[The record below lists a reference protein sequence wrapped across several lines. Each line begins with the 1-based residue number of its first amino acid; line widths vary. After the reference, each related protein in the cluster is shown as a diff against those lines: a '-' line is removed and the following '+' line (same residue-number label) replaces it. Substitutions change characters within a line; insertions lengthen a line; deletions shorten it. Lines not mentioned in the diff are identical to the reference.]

1 MLATAQES
9 PAPPRK
15 PKTLKELVAE
25 EKAAKEAAK
34 AAKEAEQKAAQ
45 EEKERR
51 EAERAQRE
59 AERAQR
65 EAEREARIAA
75 GEAVPED
82 VADYITDTDSAYWAP
97 TNVKQLGAQNYG
109 ELTQPVSSM
118 DLQDPEN
125 ITTTVEYQPES
136 GTYIIRTRIGDID
149 ITTPYLLTQEEYNQY
164 AERQIMHRYWQQ
176 KIGEVEHNNERKFD
190 ITDMKFNIGPADKVF
205 GPGGVQLK
213 MQGSAELLFGFK
225 HQYIANPSLTPRA
238 RNNNIFD
245 FDEKIQASIQGK
257 VGQKLNFTMSYNT
270 EASFSFD
277 QQNIKINYKGEE
289 DDIIQSIEAGNVTMD
304 LPSSL
309 IRGSQALFGIKA
321 NLKFGKFKIQALVS
335 QQNSEAQSVSSQGGA
350 QMSKFDIAGDMYDE
364 NRHFFLGH
372 FFRERYEQSMA
383 SVPYIASG
391 VQINKIEV
399 WITNKRGTYDE
410 ARNIV
415 AFNDLGETRLHSLRH
430 VWGADQKNAPDN
442 KTNGLYSQI
451 QQTDFR
457 HIDQTSSALSAIII
471 DDQGHGMEG
480 GLDYEK
486 IESARLL
493 TSSEYT
499 LNSALGFISLKSALN
514 QDEVLA
520 VAYEYTYNGQV
531 YQVGEFST
539 DGSDELR
546 TPNALALKMLKCSA
560 NAPNA
565 LGTDR
570 EKERQNEIIYN
581 RKKKEEVSYGTWD
594 LMMKNVY
601 SLGATSINSDKFE
614 MYVTYRNDSVGTD
627 MQYLTESPING
638 KQLIRVMNLDRLDQ
652 KHNANPDGRFDFI
665 EGITIQTGTGKII
678 FPVLEPFGG
687 HLAAALGGENTA
699 YAKKYCF
706 QELYDS
712 TIVVAQEMS
721 EKNKFR
727 LTGKYKGTNSSEI
740 RLNAMNV
747 PRGSVTVT
755 AGGATLVENVDY
767 TVDYTMGTVTI
778 LNTSILESGTN
789 VDVKLEN
796 QSTFSMQRKSLFG
809 AHLEYEFNKDLVIGG
824 TIMHLRERP
833 LTTKVNMGSEPLANT
848 VWGVNGSWKT
858 ELQWLTNAI
867 DKIPWVTATAPSTF
881 QINAEFAHLIP
892 GHTRDVG
899 STGTAYID
907 DFESTTTSIDVHYP
921 SYWFLASTPYNAN
934 PDKKRDFYDDARLIN
949 DIRYNRHRA
958 HLAWY
963 SVDPIFGYPQTNTP
977 DHIRNDLAALSD
989 HRTRIVYQDEIYP
1002 NRQEASNV
1010 DTKLP
1015 VLNLAYYPEERG
1027 QYNICADAIGPD
1039 GKMKDP
1045 EKNWA
1050 GIMRRLENTDFEKSN
1065 IEYIQFWLMDPALTN
1080 PDHPTDYNGELYIN
1094 LGDVSEDILRD
1105 GKKAFENGMPVSD
1118 ADLGRV
1124 DSTIWGL
1131 VPRTN
1136 STVTAF
1142 SNEAGSR
1149 ARQDVGLNGLNDQQE
1164 YSFIY
1169 QGKRPYKDFVDTLR
1183 ATLQPD
1189 VLSRWQRDP
1198 YSPLNDPAGD
1208 NYHFYRGTDY
1218 DEQSVPILD
1227 RYKHYNG
1234 TQGNSPDTEQQTE
1247 SYGTAA
1253 TLTPDV
1259 EDINIDNTLN
1269 EYEKYY
1275 EYKVTL
1281 APHMMEVGR
1290 QNITEKKV
1298 RKVTLRNGE
1307 TVDVTWYLFKIPL
1320 RGDNSK
1326 NVNGIRNWKS
1336 IRFMRMYMTGFQHE
1350 TVLRFATMDLVR
1362 GEWRKYSRELTP
1374 YGAPTDTTSIDV
1386 QTVNIEENSTRTP
1399 INYVLPPGVSR
1410 QTDPGQAQ
1418 LIAQNEQS
1426 MVLRVRNLSTRDARA
1441 MYKNVGYDMRQYK
1454 KLQMF
1459 VHAEQMPEEDPNLHD
1474 DDLTCFIRLGSD
1486 VRNNYYEYEI
1496 PLKLT
1501 APGIYNNDSEADRGK
1516 VWPAENMFDFPLSVF
1531 TTAKTARNKA
1541 RRAGNENVSNTEP
1554 YVVYDEANG
1563 KPQNKITVLGNPTLE
1578 EVSTIMIGVRN
1589 NGQHT
1594 ASGEIWV
1601 NELRLS
1607 QFNEQ
1612 GGVAAMAN
1620 AALAISDIAQLNVAG
1635 HLETAGYGSIESNVM
1650 DRNLDNFYQISV
1662 SAALEAGR
1670 LLPEP
1675 AKIQMPLYVAY
1686 SKEVTTPDYDPL
1698 DTDVKLSETLST
1710 YNTKEERDSIKKM
1723 TNTVH
1728 ESTSFSVSNM
1738 KVDIHSK
1745 KKDMFYDPAN
1755 FSISASYNKQAEHSP
1770 ELETNYSTDH
1780 KGSFQYAYSFNPKPW
1795 EPFGKVE
1802 KVSKVKVLKEM
1813 NFYYLPQSWA
1823 FNTNMHRTFSHMK
1836 MRDLAGTAATNM
1848 DLTYSKDFTW
1858 DRNVDFKYDLTK
1870 NMKFSFQS
1878 SMNAIIDEGKYTPEI
1893 LTDRYFDPEFNHDK
1907 YEAWRDTIQRSL
1919 GRFGKPYAYQQIFT
1933 ASWNV
1938 PLNRIPYVEALTLNG
1953 SYNANYNWTRTA
1965 STTSGN
1971 DMGNTV
1977 SSLQTWQVDGGIN
1990 FETLYGKSKYWKGMT
2005 QRYSGRGAKRSFKP
2019 KNYTQTVDLK
2029 KGEDLEI
2036 THRLNS
2042 ESLTVA
2048 VADSTGRKIPVS
2060 FKPSGNTKVTITPKE
2075 DCAQATITITTR
2087 DPNQRTPAQITGDM
2101 FAYLGTLV
2109 RKLQVTY
2116 RETNSMTLPGFMPEA
2131 GFMGQNYAGGAAAPG
2146 FDFAFGFIPGNML
2159 ERATKHHWLSGDTSV
2174 VQPAVRAHTSDLDIK
2189 LTLEPLPGLKIQL
2202 SGKRYYAQ
2210 SSSII
2215 SSYGTPQETTTGS
2228 FNITQVAIG
2237 TAFSRIGGQEENY
2250 ANATYDRFLENRKIL
2265 TERVQDQYRGVTL
2278 PDAGFLRGTVYP
2290 GSKYDPSKHGRIS
2303 NNSADVLVPAFLA
2316 AYTGRSANSVSLNPF
2331 LGILNILPNWSVT
2344 FDGLGKLPW
2353 IKDHFK
2359 SVTLTHAYTCKYAIG
2374 SFGSYSTWV
2383 GASDGNRMVGFVR
2396 DMTSETTD
2404 EKGNAYDGIRPS
2416 SAYDISNVSLTESFS
2431 PLIGLNLTMKNSLN
2445 FKAEYRKQ
2453 RNLTLNVTSVQL
2465 TEGHTNEYVVG
2476 GGYTIKNLGFISKRR
2491 DGSERRVSNDLKLQ
2505 VDFSYKDVKMLLR
2518 KIEENLTQASS
2529 GNKVLAVKISADY
2542 VLSQK
2547 INIQL
2552 FYDHQG
2558 TTPLISSSY
2567 PVKADNI
2574 GINIKLML
2582 TR

>member
-1 MLATAQES
+1 MKKILVYILLLLLPIRVVAQE
-9 PAPPRK
+9 PFGAAKPR
-15 PKTLKELVAE
+15 PKTLRELVAE
-25 EKAAKEAAK
+25 EKAQKEAEK
-34 AAKEAEQKAAQ
+34 AAKENERAERERERAEREAA
-45 EEKERR
+45 RAAR
-51 EAERAQRE
+51 EAERA
-59 AERAQR
+59 ARAKAIEEGTMTPEQ
-65 EAEREARIAA
+65 AA
-75 GEAVPED
+75 DFV
-82 VADYITDTDSAYWAP
+82 TLTDSALWAP

-109 ELTQPVSSM
+109 ELTQPHSSL
-118 DLQDPEN
+118 DLNDPEN
-125 ITTTVEYQPES
+125 ITTTVEYQPDN
-136 GTYIIRTRIGDID
+136 GTYIIHTRIGDTD
-149 ITTPYLLTQEEYNQY
+149 ITTPYMLTQDEYNQY

-176 KIGEVEHNNERKFD
+176 KIGEVEHNNEKKFD

-257 VGQKLNFTMSYNT
+257 VGQKLNFNMSYNT

-277 QQNIKINYKGEE
+277 QQNLKLNYKGEE

-309 IRGSQALFGIKA
+309 IRGSKALFGIKT
-321 NLKFGKFKIQALVS
+321 NLKFGKLKIQALVS
-335 QQNSEAQSVSSQGGA
+335 QQNSQAQSVSSQGGA
-350 QMSKFDIAGDMYDE
+350 QMSKFDIAGDNYDE
-364 NRHFFLGH
+364 NRHFFLSH
-372 FFRERYEQSMA
+372 FFRDNFEKAMA
-383 SVPYIASG
+383 TVPYIASG

-399 WITNKRGTYDE
+399 WITNKRGSYDQ

-415 AFNDLGETRLHSLRH
+415 AFADLGETNDHTQLY
-430 VWGADQKNAPDN
+430 WGSDLKPAPDN
-442 KTNGLYSQI
+442 KTNSLYSDI
-451 QQTDFR
+451 QATGFR
-457 HIDQTSSALSAIII
+457 QIDQTSSVLE
-471 DDQGHGMEG
+471 GLNGMEG
-480 GLDYEK
+480 GVDFEK

-493 TSSEYT
+493 TSSDYT

-539 DGSDELR
+539 DGSEELR
-546 TPNALALKMLKCSA
+546 TPNALALKMLKSSA
-560 NAPNA
+560 NAPSQK
-565 LGTDR
+565 GR
-570 EKERQNEIIYN
+570 
-581 RKKKEEVSYGTWD
+581 GTWD

-614 MYVTYRNDSVGTD
+614 LYVMYRNDSVGTD
-627 MQYLTESPING
+627 MQYLTEGPING

-652 KHNANPDGRFDFI
+652 KHNAAPDGRFDFI
-665 EGITIQTGTGKII
+665 EGLTILASTGKII
-678 FPVLEPFGG
+678 FPVLEPFGS
-687 HLAAALGGENTA
+687 HLANQLGGANTPL
-699 YAKKYCF
+699 AKKYCF
-706 QELYDS
+706 PELYDS
-712 TIVVAQEMS
+712 TLVVAQELS

-740 RLNAMNV
+740 RLGAMNV

-809 AHLEYEFNKDLVIGG
+809 AHLEYEFTKDLVLGG

-848 VWGVNGSWKT
+848 IWGVNGSWKT
-858 ELQWLTNAI
+858 DLQWLTNAV

-881 QINAEFAHLIP
+881 QISAEFAHLIP
-892 GHTRDVG
+892 GHTQDVG
-899 STGTAYID
+899 SAGTAYID
-907 DFESTTTSIDVHYP
+907 DFESTTTNIDVHYP
-921 SYWFLASTPYNAN
+921 SYWFLASTPTPFAESKDINQISYNKN
-934 PDKKRDFYDDARLIN
+934 
-949 DIRYNRHRA
+949 RA

-977 DHIRNDLAALSD
+977 DHLRDDLAALSD

-1015 VLNLAYYPEERG
+1015 ILNLAYYPEERG
-1027 QYNICADAIGPD
+1027 QYNISHEEIGAD
-1039 GKMKDP
+1039 GKLTNPAKRWGGM
-1045 EKNWA
+1045 
-1050 GIMRRLENTDFEKSN
+1050 MRRLENTDFEKAN

-1105 GKKAFENGMPVSD
+1105 GKKAFENGMPVSE
-1118 ADLGRV
+1118 ADRGRV

-1131 VPRTN
+1131 VPRTT
-1136 STVTAF
+1136 STVNAF

-1149 ARQDVGLNGLNDQQE
+1149 ALQDVGLNGLNDDQE
-1164 YSFIY
+1164 RLW
-1169 QGKRPYKDFVDTLR
+1169 GAYKTFVDTLR
-1183 ATLQPD
+1183 KKVSGD
-1189 VLSRWQRDP
+1189 VLSRWSRDP
-1198 YSPLNDPAGD
+1198 FSPINDPAGD
-1208 NYHFYRGTDY
+1208 NYHFFRGSDY
-1218 DEQSVPILD
+1218 DEEQVAILD
-1227 RYKHYNG
+1227 RYKHFNG
-1234 TQGNSPDTEQQTE
+1234 TQGNSPATEQQTE

-1259 EDINIDNTLN
+1259 EDINLDNTLN

-1275 EYKVTL
+1275 QYKVIL
-1281 APHMMEVGR
+1281 RPDMMEVGR
-1290 QNITEKKV
+1290 QHITEKKV

-1307 TVDVTWYLFKIPL
+1307 TVDVTWYQFKIPL
-1320 RGDNSK
+1320 HGDSASMQRI
-1326 NVNGIRNWKS
+1326 GSIRNWKS
-1336 IRFMRMYMTGFQHE
+1336 IRFMRLYMTGFQHE
-1350 TVLRFATMDLVR
+1350 TFLRFATMDLVR
-1362 GEWRKYSRELTP
+1362 GEWRQYTREL
-1374 YGAPTDTTSIDV
+1374 APVGLAVNPSASIDV

-1418 LIAQNEQS
+1418 LIAQNEQA
-1426 MVLRVRNLSTRDARA
+1426 MVIRVTNLSPRDARA
-1441 MYKNVGYDMRQYK
+1441 MYKNTGFDMRQYK

-1459 VHAEQMPEEDPNLHD
+1459 VHAEQMSSVDPELKD
-1474 DDLTCFIRLGSD
+1474 DDLTCFIRMGSD
-1486 VRNNYYEYEI
+1486 VKNNYYEYEI

-1501 APGIYNNDSEADRGK
+1501 APGIYNNENEFDREK
-1516 VWPAENMFDFPLSVF
+1516 VWPTANMFDFPLSVF
-1531 TTAKTARNKA
+1531 TSAKTARN
-1541 RRAGNENVSNTEP
+1541 RAKREGNEGVGNTIP
-1554 YVVYDEANG
+1554 YVTYDEDNG

-1578 EVSTIMIGVRN
+1578 EISTIMIGVRN
-1589 NGQHT
+1589 NGQHD
-1594 ASGEIWV
+1594 AAGEIWV

-1607 QFNEQ
+1607 QFNEK

-1620 AALAISDIAQLNVAG
+1620 ASLSISDIAQVNVAG

-1650 DRNLDNFYQISV
+1650 DRNLDNFYQFSV

-1675 AKIQMPLYVAY
+1675 AKIQMPLYVSY
-1686 SKEVTTPDYDPL
+1686 SKEVTRPDYDPL

-1710 YNTKEERDSIKKM
+1710 YNTKAERDSIKQM

-1728 ESTSFSVSNM
+1728 ESTSFSVSSM
-1738 KVDIHSK
+1738 KVNIHSK

-1755 FSISASYNKQAEHSP
+1755 FSISASYNKQSEHSP
-1770 ELETNYSTDH
+1770 EMETNYTTDH
-1780 KGSFQYAYSFNPKPW
+1780 KGTFQYAYNFNPKPW
-1795 EPFGKVE
+1795 EPFSKVE
-1802 KVSKVKVLKEM
+1802 KVQKAKVLKEM
-1813 NFYYLPQSWA
+1813 NFYYLPQSWG

-1836 MRDLAGTAATNM
+1836 MRDLAGSAASNM
-1848 DLTYSKDFTW
+1848 DLTYSKDFSW

-1893 LTDRYFDPEFNHDK
+1893 LKDRYFDPEFNHDK
-1907 YEAWRDTIQRSL
+1907 YEAWKDTIQRSL

-1938 PLNRIPYVEALTLNG
+1938 PLNRVPYVEAITLNG

-1965 STTSGN
+1965 SSMDGE
-1971 DMGNTV
+1971 DKGNTV

-1990 FETLYGKSKYWKGMT
+1990 FETLYGKSKYWKTMT
-2005 QRYSGRGAKRSFKP
+2005 QRYSSRTARRAFKP
-2019 KNYTQTVDLK
+2019 KTYTQTVSLK
-2029 KGEDLEI
+2029 KGEAMEL

-2042 ESLTVA
+2042 ELLTVA
-2048 VADSTGRKIPVS
+2048 VADSTGRSIPVS
-2060 FKPSGNTKVTITPKE
+2060 FKPSGNTKVSITPKA
-2075 DCAQATITITTR
+2075 DCAQATVTITTR
-2087 DPNQRTPAQITGDM
+2087 DPNERTPAQVTGDM
-2101 FAYLGTLV
+2101 FAYLGTMI
-2109 RKLQVTY
+2109 RKLQITY

-2131 GFMGQNYAGGAAAPG
+2131 GFMGQNYSKGVSAPG
-2146 FDFAFGFIPGNML
+2146 FDFAFGFIPNNML
-2159 ERATKHHWLSGDTSV
+2159 ERAQRHQWLSGDTSV
-2174 VQPAVRAHTSDLDIK
+2174 VQPAVRAHTADIDVK
-2189 LTLEPLPGLKIQL
+2189 LTLEPLPGFKIQL
-2202 SGKRYYAQ
+2202 SGKRYMAQ
-2210 SSSII
+2210 STSII
-2215 SSYGTPQETTTGS
+2215 SSYGIPQETTTGS

-2237 TAFSRIGGQEENY
+2237 TIFSRIGKQEENFQNS
-2250 ANATYDRFLENRKIL
+2250 AFDRFMENRDVL
-2265 TERVQDQYRGVTL
+2265 AQRVQDQYTGITL
-2278 PDAGFLRGTVYP
+2278 PDGGFMSGTVYP
-2290 GSKYDPSKHGRIS
+2290 GTKYNPATHGRIS

-2316 AYTGRSANSVSLNPF
+2316 AYTGRSAASVSLNPF
-2331 LGILNILPNWSVT
+2331 LGILSMLPNWSVT

-2353 IKDHFK
+2353 IRDQFK

-2383 GASDGNRMVGFVR
+2383 GADGANKQVGFIR
-2396 DMTSETTD
+2396 DVTTD
-2404 EKGNAYDGIRPS
+2404 TPRPS
-2416 SAYDISNVSLTESFS
+2416 SAYDISNVSLTEAFA
-2431 PLIGLNLTMKNSLN
+2431 PLIGLNMTMKNSLN

-2476 GGYTIKNLGFISKRR
+2476 AGYTIKNLNFISKGK
-2491 DGSERRVSNDLKLQ
+2491 DGTEKKVSNDLKLQ

-2518 KIEENLTQASS
+2518 KIEENITQASS
-2529 GNKVLAVKISADY
+2529 GNRVLAIKISADY

-2574 GINIKLML
+2574 GLNIKLML